1 MFCLMVTSCFVERA
15 GGIIHTLASPLQLKL
30 HLPSLMQWLLG
41 ASFRE
46 SDPVTHCLAS
56 TAFRNFDAS
65 LHDTLSIASFVA
77 AKPVPCGWCS

>member
-1 MFCLMVTSCFVERA
+1 MVASCFVERV
-15 GGIIHTLASPLQLKL
+15 GRIIHALASPMQFTL

-46 SDPVTHCLAS
+46 SDPITHCLAS
-56 TAFRNFDAS
+56 TAFRTFDAS
-65 LHDTLSIASFVA
+65 LNDALSIASFVA